1 MALIP
6 LRPMI
11 DIARQKGYAQGA
23 FNVNMVEQVKAAIDI
38 HEALRSPLLLQGA
51 ELGIGFMGGQ
61 ADFKQSTL
69 EDKRKGAKILGDAV
83 KEFSQGKSIPIA
95 LHLDHGKNLDSVK
108 AAIDGGFTSVMYDGS
123 HLPYEENLRN
133 TKEVVAYA
141 HERGV
146 TVEAELGILAGVEDD
161 VFAAHSTYTH
171 PLQALDFV
179 KETGVDVLAV
189 SYGTMHG
196 ANKGSNVKLRTQIVT
211 AIQELFHFEG
221 IECGIVSHGSSTVPS
236 YIVQELQQ
244 LGASIASASGISLSE
259 LNNAIQSG
267 IQKINVDTDIRLAT
281 MRNIYELFNAYP
293 HLKEEE
299 RFQQMDELMLAA
311 PDNLDPRYAL
321 QPFMHELMYGFDTT
335 NTNLWLLSQAI
346 YRGVV
351 EINAPLVQAFGSLGK
366 APLIKQCSLE
376 EMAAFYAQQR

>member
-11 DIARQKGYAQGA
+11 DVARAQGYAQGA
-23 FNVNMVEQVKAAIDI
+23 FNVNMIEQVKAAIDI

-51 ELGIGFMGGQ
+51 ELGIGFLGGQ

-69 EDKRKGAKILGDAV
+69 ADKQKGAKILGDAV
-83 KEFSQGKSIPIA
+83 KEFSKGKSIPIA

-133 TKEVVAYA
+133 TQEVVEYA
-141 HERGV
+141 HARGV

-179 KETGVDVLAV
+179 RKTGVDLLAV

-221 IECGIVSHGSSTVPS
+221 IDCGIVSHGSSTVPP
-236 YIVQELQQ
+236 YIVGELQQ
-244 LGASIASASGISLSE
+244 LGAQIGNASGISLNE
-259 LNNAIQSG
+259 LDNALRAG
-267 IQKINVDTDIRLAT
+267 IQKINVDTDIRLAS
-281 MRNIYELFNAYP
+281 MRNIYEMFVAHP
-293 HLKEEE
+293 ELKEQE
-299 RFQQMDELMLAA
+299 RFKEVYDLILAV
-311 PDNLDPRYAL
+311 PDNLDPRYVL
-321 QPFMHELMYGFDTT
+321 QPFMHELMYGFDYT
-335 NTNLWLLSQAI
+335 NQAQYLLSQAL
-346 YRGVV
+346 YRGVQ
-351 EINAPLVQAFGSLGK
+351 EINAPLISAFGSLGK
-366 APLIKQCSLE
+366 APFIQQLTLE
-376 EMAAFYAQQR
+376 DMAAFYQKHQ